1 MKLSVDKIPD
11 EGLALDYHEP
21 ADSFDYLKKE
31 GVEAGAKIVGP
42 INVAVQAQKRS
53 GGIAI
58 SGQLQGSAVM
68 TCGRCLDEITED
80 ISHPFSYDCLPQEAI
95 VEEKEELTEDAL
107 GICYYS
113 GEEIDITALVH
124 EQVALALPMRPL
136 CKEDCKGLCPEC
148 GANLNKGDCGCRKE
162 SVDLRLAALKNLK
175 INK

>member
-1 MKLSVDKIPD
+1 MKLSEEKIPD

-21 ADSFDYLKKE
+21 AGSFDYLNKE
-31 GVEAGAKIVGP
+31 EGAKIVGP
-42 INVAVQAQKRS
+42 IAVALQAQKGS
-53 GGIAI
+53 GGVII

-107 GICYYS
+107 DVCYYS
-113 GEEIDITALVH
+113 GGEIDITALVH

-148 GANLNKGDCGCRKE
+148 GANLNKGDCGCR
-162 SVDLRLAALKNLK
+162 SGPVDLRLAALKNLK

>member
-21 ADSFDYLKKE
+21 AGSFDYLKKE
-31 GVEAGAKIVGP
+31 EGAKIVGP
-42 INVAVQAQKRS
+42 IAVTLHAHKGS

-58 SGQLQGSAVM
+58 SGRLQGSAVM

-80 ISHPFSYDCLPQEAI
+80 ISHPFAYDCLPDEAI
-95 VEEKEELTEDAL
+95 AEEKEELTADIL
-107 GICYYS
+107 DICYYT
-113 GEEIDITALVH
+113 GGEIDITALVH

-136 CKEDCKGLCPEC
+136 CREECKGLCPEC
-148 GANLNKGDCGCRKE
+148 GANLNKGECGCRKE

-175 INK
+175 IKK